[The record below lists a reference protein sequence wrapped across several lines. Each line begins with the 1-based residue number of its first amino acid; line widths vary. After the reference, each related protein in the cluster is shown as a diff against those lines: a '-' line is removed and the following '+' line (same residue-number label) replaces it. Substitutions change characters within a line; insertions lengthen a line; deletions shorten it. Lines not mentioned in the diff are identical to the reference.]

1 MLGNLLRNLLRRPA
15 AEAIPDPSE
24 AALLELARTLGDRA
38 HNRLG
43 RSLALRTLPLGSC
56 GGCVQE
62 IEAVAGPLHDIEAQG
77 FQFVA
82 SPRQADVLLV
92 PGLVTDPLVPTL
104 RRARQAMAAPS
115 WVVAIGDCAADG
127 GLFAMAAE
135 AADGRPAIRPVSM
148 EIPVDLHIRGCPP
161 SPTRLMEG
169 LIALM
174 EVSAVEVE

>member
-1 MLGNLLRNLLRRPA
+1 MIGNLLRSLVRKPS
-15 AEAIPDPSE
+15 AEALPDPSE
-24 AALLELARTLGDRA
+24 AALLELARTLGERA

-56 GGCVQE
+56 GGCNQE
-62 IEAVAGPLHDIEAQG
+62 IEAVAGPLHDIEAYG

-92 PGLVTDPLVPTL
+92 PGLVTAPLVGTL

-127 GLFAMAAE
+127 GLFAAAIE
-135 AADGRPAIRPVSM
+135 GGAKGIRPVAT
-148 EIPVDLHIRGCPP
+148 EVPVDLHIRGCPP
-161 SPTRLMEG
+161 SPTRLLEG

-174 EVSAVEVE
+174 EVSAVDPA